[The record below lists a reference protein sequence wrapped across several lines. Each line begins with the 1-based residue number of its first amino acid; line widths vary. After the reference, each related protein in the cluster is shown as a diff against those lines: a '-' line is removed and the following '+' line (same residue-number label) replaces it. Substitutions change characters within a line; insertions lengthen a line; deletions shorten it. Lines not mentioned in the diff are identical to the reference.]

1 MNNFVKIAQLNREL
15 IYRKFT
21 LFYEQNSWIYRF
33 DRDKFYEF
41 MNIDREQNFSM
52 YVEYLFFLKK
62 KIDGERD

>member
-52 YVEYLFFLKK
+52 YVEYLSFLKK